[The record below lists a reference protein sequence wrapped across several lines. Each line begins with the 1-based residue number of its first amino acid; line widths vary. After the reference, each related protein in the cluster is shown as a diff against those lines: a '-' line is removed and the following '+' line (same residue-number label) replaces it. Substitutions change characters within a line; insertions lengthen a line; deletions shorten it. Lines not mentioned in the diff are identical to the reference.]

1 LIRAL
6 ADGRRRALLRHL
18 ADEDHL
24 GLDELT
30 RRVAGGT
37 AAGADLETV
46 AVESSHKDLPA
57 LFAVGLVDFD
67 QDGEVA
73 ALTGRGVAVAS
84 SFDDFEAVVD

>member
-1 LIRAL
+1 MISWCVTKSRPS
-6 ADGRRRALLRHL
+6 G
-18 ADEDHL
+18 
-24 GLDELT
+24 
-30 RRVAGGT
+30 
-37 AAGADLETV
+37 
-46 AVESSHKDLPA
+46 KDLPA